1 MKPCLIKYFNCLCL
15 SPSPV
20 SSLHGKSSSTG
31 NLLEREDVAVSVPEY
46 AVHSHMA
53 VQSAAPLHGRQ
64 QRPYSMVAPGFSQV
78 GLLAPNKDPKVT
90 WGSSII
96 YPLFFTRHTAHSFG
110 AIRPCLTR
118 KVLLRP
124 SESSVTAKDERHAQ
138 IAICSRLKR
147 KRQLN
152 VGPSF
157 CLQLRT
163 FSSYVSP

>member
-1 MKPCLIKYFNCLCL
+1 MYFNCFCL

-31 NLLEREDVAVSVPEY
+31 NLLEREDAAASVPEY

-78 GLLAPNKDPKVT
+78 G
-90 WGSSII
+90 GSSHKQGSKS
-96 YPLFFTRHTAHSFG
+96 HTGQQQHYLPTVFSRVTQRTASAPSALVSPQESFL
-110 AIRPCLTR
+110 C
-118 KVLLRP
+118 P

-138 IAICSRLKR
+138 IAIWSCLKR

-152 VGPSF
+152 VGPPF